1 MPPPST
7 ARSTSPSTP
16 GLPPLQRADPDGS
29 STLATLL
36 QRLRQK
42 EEFPALSRH
51 IADVSQRLAAP
62 DQTSASELAGS
73 ILKDYALTTR
83 LLRLVNSSFYSQY
96 RGRISTVS
104 RAVVILG
111 FSQVRMA
118 ALALLLFENLEDHSQ
133 VEALRE
139 TAGRAFFAGALG
151 RRLAAELRLP
161 EPEQGFVCSM
171 FRTLGRYLTVFYLP
185 EEYAAVRAA
194 AQARGLEESAAAVA
208 VLGASFEA
216 IGRAVAREWH
226 LPAEILDAMRALP
239 TGPVAVA
246 TDPRDRLHQLAV
258 LSNDLTE
265 ALTDPSPESRARAL
279 AAIEERFARALP
291 IGEGGLRQAV
301 ESALSDVRAY
311 SRSTGVDLFR
321 GSSGTVAIAD
331 WLNAARGPAGDD
343 TAAKPEA
350 APSAAAASG
359 GESTEADGPYAT
371 LLAGLQDIT
380 QALLED
386 FDLNDI
392 LVMVLETAY
401 RGLGLARVVL
411 FIREPRGGCMAGR
424 FGLGSGVDA
433 LLPRLRFCPSATGTD
448 PFSRAVREQR
458 ELVHDATSP
467 AGLAALPDWYR
478 SACSSAA
485 FALLPLVVNRICL
498 GLIYAERQPDAR
510 PLSPT
515 EMGHLHTLR
524 NQAAL
529 AFRHRG

>member
-1 MPPPST
+1 PEPE
-7 ARSTSPSTP
+7 R
-16 GLPPLQRADPDGS
+16 S

-36 QRLRQK
+36 QRLRQN

-51 IADVSQRLAAP
+51 IADVSQRLANP
-62 DQTSASELAGS
+62 DQTSAGELAGA

-83 LLRLVNSSFYSQY
+83 LLRLVNSSFYGQY
-96 RGRISTVS
+96 GGRISTVS

-111 FSQVRMA
+111 FSQVRAA
-118 ALALLLFENLEDHSQ
+118 ALALLLFENLEGHGQ

-139 TAGRAFFAGALG
+139 SAGRAFFAGALG
-151 RRLAAELRLP
+151 RRLADELGVS

-185 EEYAAVRAA
+185 EDYAAVRAT
-194 AQARGLEESAAAVA
+194 AQSRGIDEGAAAVS

-216 IGRAVAREWH
+216 LGRAVAREWH

-239 TGPVAVA
+239 PGPVAA
-246 TDPRDRLHQLAV
+246 AGDPRDRLHQLAV

-265 ALTDPSPESRARAL
+265 ALTDPNPDSRARAL
-279 AAIEERFARALP
+279 AALEERFARALP
-291 IGEGGLRQAV
+291 IGETGLRQAV

-311 SRSTGVDLFR
+311 ARSTGFDLFR
-321 GSSGTVAIAD
+321 GSADTAAITD
-331 WLNAARGPAGDD
+331 WLSAARGKTSAGSAARTEGTPAS
-343 TAAKPEA
+343 PA
-350 APSAAAASG
+350 APGS
-359 GESTEADGPYAT
+359 ESTEVDGPYAT

-380 QALLED
+380 QALLEE

-401 RGLGLARVVL
+401 RGLALARVVL
-411 FIREPRGGCMAGR
+411 FIREPRSGCLSAR
-424 FGLGSGVDA
+424 FGLGAGVET
-433 LLPRLRFCPSATGTD
+433 LLPRLRFCPSGSDD
-448 PFSRAVREQR
+448 PFSRAVREAR
-458 ELVHDATSP
+458 DLVHHDTSAAGRATLP
-467 AGLAALPDWYR
+467 AWYR
-478 SACSSAA
+478 ETCGGAA
-485 FALLPLVVNRICL
+485 FALLPLVVHRVCL
-498 GLIYAERQPDAR
+498 GLVYAEREPGAR
-510 PLSPT
+510 PLTAT